1 MFLAATVHFP
11 TKMHQGK
18 LWETMANSKVN
29 LLSRGN
35 CDGPPGRQKVFPQK
49 NRWVKAKIVS
59 SPGLGYFVL
68 SQNELQNWSLDKS
81 LTKVA
86 MSQHQAKTLGGT
98 IA

>member
-1 MFLAATVHFP
+1 
-11 TKMHQGK
+11 
-18 LWETMANSKVN
+18 MANSKVN

-35 CDGPPGRQKVFPQK
+35 CDGPPGRQEVFPQK

-98 IA
+98 STIA